1 MRGNGSKMQAYR
13 RADDR
18 VEITTDSGERVWA
31 AAPVIVSASRATDIP
46 ACYTEWFF
54 RRLQR
59 GYAVRRNPFN
69 NTRVPVSFARTR
81 VVVFWSKN
89 PRPLLPRLGELEERE
104 IHSLLHYTLNDY
116 VAEGFEPNLPPL
128 DERIDTF
135 RACAERLGRD
145 RVIWRFDPLLLT
157 DRLDVGELLH
167 RIGRLGDRLSG
178 YTSKLVFSFADIRNY
193 RRVAA
198 NLDRAAVRWREFS
211 PAEAGEF
218 AARVRKL
225 NRRWG
230 LDLATC
236 GEPADLSRYGIAHN
250 RCIDDSLLVRLF
262 PGDRVLME
270 HLGAAPAHSSAPRPN
285 RPTGKTPDNVPPAA
299 AARRGTSEA
308 TGPVPTAAS
317 TATRTP
323 RPSRGVPHT
332 SAWSGIPTAK
342 VSDNRHR
349 NIRGIARRRRDGA
362 RMCCVVP
369 FGTEGITKRKDR
381 ACSRASE
388 RPAPRRRRGRTRPIL
403 TPTSR
408 HRAPRVRAA
417 APSPHG

>member
-1 MRGNGSKMQAYR
+1 MRGNGSKTQAHR

-18 VEITTDSGERVWA
+18 VEITTDAGERVWA

-116 VAEGFEPNLPPL
+116 VAEGFEPSLPPL

-218 AARVRKL
+218 AAGVREL

-270 HLGAAPAHSSAPRPN
+270 HLGAAPG
-285 RPTGKTPDNVPPAA
+285 TLFGPAA
-299 AARRGTSEA
+299 EPPHRKDPGQRPACGCC
-308 TGPVPTAAS
+308 
-317 TATRTP
+317 
-323 RPSRGVPHT
+323 PSRDIGGYGTCPHGCLYCYANP
-332 SAWSGIPTAK
+332 SPEQG
-342 VSDNRHR
+342 
-349 NIRGIARRRRDGA
+349 
-362 RMCCVVP
+362 
-369 FGTEGITKRKDR
+369 
-381 ACSRASE
+381 
-388 RPAPRRRRGRTRPIL
+388 
-403 TPTSR
+403 
-408 HRAPRVRAA
+408 RAA
-417 APSPHG
+417 YLRLVGNPDSESLG

>member
-1 MRGNGSKMQAYR
+1 M
-13 RADDR
+13 
-18 VEITTDSGERVWA
+18 
-31 AAPVIVSASRATDIP
+31 IVSASRATDIP

-89 PRPLLPRLGELEERE
+89 PRPLLPRLGELEERK

-135 RACAERLGRD
+135 RACAERLERD

-198 NLDRAAVRWREFS
+198 NLDRTAVRWRGVHARRS
-211 PAEAGEF
+211 RGVCRRSARAEPPVG
-218 AARVRKL
+218 ARPGHLR
-225 NRRWG
+225 G
-230 LDLATC
+230 
-236 GEPADLSRYGIAHN
+236 SR
-250 RCIDDSLLVRLF
+250 
-262 PGDRVLME
+262 PT
-270 HLGAAPAHSSAPRPN
+270 SSATAS
-285 RPTGKTPDNVPPAA
+285 PT
-299 AARRGTSEA
+299 
-308 TGPVPTAAS
+308 TAAS
-317 TATRTP
+317 TT
-323 RPSRGVPHT
+323 
-332 SAWSGIPTAK
+332 
-342 VSDNRHR
+342 
-349 NIRGIARRRRDGA
+349 
-362 RMCCVVP
+362 
-369 FGTEGITKRKDR
+369 
-381 ACSRASE
+381 ACSSASS
-388 RPAPRRRRGRTRPIL
+388 PAT
-403 TPTSR
+403 
-408 HRAPRVRAA
+408 AC
-417 APSPHG
+417 

>member
-1 MRGNGSKMQAYR
+1 MRGNGSKMQAHR

-18 VEITTDSGERVWA
+18 VEITTDAGERVWA

-116 VAEGFEPNLPPL
+116 IAEGLEPNLPPL

-167 RIGRLGDRLSG
+167 RIGHLGDRLSG

-211 PAEAGEF
+211 PVEGHRRLRDLPPRLPLLLREPLAQAGACRIPPPGRGSRQRKSRITDTGTYGESPD
-218 AARVRKL
+218 AA
-225 NRRWG
+225 
-230 LDLATC
+230 
-236 GEPADLSRYGIAHN
+236 
-250 RCIDDSLLVRLF
+250 
-262 PGDRVLME
+262 
-270 HLGAAPAHSSAPRPN
+270 GAAW
-285 RPTGKTPDNVPPAA
+285 G
-299 AARRGTSEA
+299 
-308 TGPVPTAAS
+308 
-317 TATRTP
+317 
-323 RPSRGVPHT
+323 
-332 SAWSGIPTAK
+332 
-342 VSDNRHR
+342 
-349 NIRGIARRRRDGA
+349 
-362 RMCCVVP
+362 CVVP
-369 FGTEGITKRKDR
+369 CGTAGITKRKDR

-388 RPAPRRRRGRTRPIL
+388 RPAPHRRRGRTRPIP

-408 HRAPRVRAA
+408 HRAPRGRAA

>member
-1 MRGNGSKMQAYR
+1 MRGNGSKMQAHR

-193 RRVAA
+193 RRVA
-198 NLDRAAVRWREFS
+198 
-211 PAEAGEF
+211 
-218 AARVRKL
+218 
-225 NRRWG
+225 
-230 LDLATC
+230 
-236 GEPADLSRYGIAHN
+236 HN

-270 HLGAAPAHSSAPRPN
+270 HLGAAPG
-285 RPTGKTPDNVPPAA
+285 TLFGPAA
-299 AARRGTSEA
+299 EPPHRKDPGQRPACGCC
-308 TGPVPTAAS
+308 
-317 TATRTP
+317 
-323 RPSRGVPHT
+323 PSRDIGGYGTCPHGCLYCYANP
-332 SAWSGIPTAK
+332 SPEQG
-342 VSDNRHR
+342 
-349 NIRGIARRRRDGA
+349 
-362 RMCCVVP
+362 
-369 FGTEGITKRKDR
+369 
-381 ACSRASE
+381 
-388 RPAPRRRRGRTRPIL
+388 
-403 TPTSR
+403 
-408 HRAPRVRAA
+408 RAA
-417 APSPHG
+417 YLRLVENPDSESLG